1 MLESAAL
8 ETRRAF
14 GLLFIC
20 VSIAVAAA
28 AIISEMAY
36 LNNAPLFYYAIIWL
50 GSFGVVF
57 GAAAPSLRRVASSI
71 KGRMKSSTRWSSSAK
86 ALNGLCWA
94 GPFVAIAAAPSL
106 YQYLILLG
114 IGLGN
119 LSTYLLVRQYSGN
132 DNREQLVVAVVSLA
146 AIPAAIAIDTTLF
159 ASYQDIAV
167 MLSRILIAAA
177 YGAGGLFALAKGTKA
192 GPVGF
197 DPTTSGSLQ

>member
-20 VSIAVAAA
+20 ISIAVAAA
-28 AIISEMAY
+28 AIVSELAY
-36 LNNAPLFYYAIIWL
+36 LNGASLFYYAIIWL
-50 GSFGVVF
+50 GSFGAVF
-57 GAAAPSLRRVASSI
+57 GAAAPTLRRVAPSI
-71 KGRMKSSTRWSSSAK
+71 KGRMKTSIKWSGPAK
-86 ALNGLCWA
+86 TLNGLCWA
-94 GPFVAIAAAPSL
+94 GPFAAIAAFPSL

-119 LSTYLLVRQYSGN
+119 LSTYLLVRKYSGN
-132 DNREQLVVAVVSLA
+132 DNREQLIVAVISLV

-159 ASYQDIAV
+159 ASAQDIAV
-167 MLSRILIAAA
+167 MLSRILIAVA
-177 YGAGGLFALAKGTKA
+177 YGAGGLFALMGTKA